1 MISRKGGSRIE
12 KVHVVSLY
20 LYIIEKTVPHRKE
33 SKDESFLIDYL
44 ILFKSECIDVLEN
57 ALLVS
62 INERN
67 VHADRSFIRISTLYG
82 RVIARY
88 D

>member
-1 MISRKGGSRIE
+1 MEI
-12 KVHVVSLY
+12 
-20 LYIIEKTVPHRKE
+20 P
-33 SKDESFLIDYL
+33 
-44 ILFKSECIDVLEN
+44 FKSECIDVLET

-62 INERN
+62 MNEQN